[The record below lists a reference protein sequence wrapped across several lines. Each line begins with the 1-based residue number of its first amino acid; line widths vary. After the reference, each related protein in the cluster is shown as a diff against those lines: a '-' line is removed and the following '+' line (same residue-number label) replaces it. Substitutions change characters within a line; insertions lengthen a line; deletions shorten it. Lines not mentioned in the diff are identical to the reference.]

1 MRNASKFCFVIAV
14 LLWAVALF
22 ALLIAVLGTLLIP
35 MGEGYVSVFETEGN
49 QWLMPCWILSVVGLA
64 VAGGLCIALKNKERL
79 NLLPLLLA
87 VAAAVVG
94 LIVALAMRDAL
105 PERVGTQYAS
115 QGITAWRLIW
125 RHLTPVIAGV
135 FLALSAWLNRLANRN
150 ERLRAESDAYKE
162 HYDLSGAP
170 LFSDGDKSTIGLD
183 TYGEEP
189 GNKKPARKLKRSLRH
204 KAAQKQ

>member
-1 MRNASKFCFVIAV
+1 MRKLSTFCFVVAI

-22 ALLIAVLGTLLIP
+22 ALLIAALGMLLIP
-35 MGEGYVSVFETEGN
+35 MGEGHVTVFDMEGN

-64 VAGGLCIALKNKERL
+64 VAGGLRIALKNKEML

-94 LIVALAMRDAL
+94 LIVALALRTAL
-105 PERVGTQYAS
+105 PAHVGTQYAS

-125 RHLTPVIAGV
+125 RHLTPVMAGV
-135 FLALSAWLNRLANRN
+135 FIALSAWLNRLASRN
-150 ERLRAESDAYKE
+150 ERLRAENDAYKE

-183 TYGEEP
+183 TYGEEF
-189 GNKKPARKLKRSLRH
+189 GIQKPARKLKRSLRH
-204 KAAQKQ
+204 KVAQKK